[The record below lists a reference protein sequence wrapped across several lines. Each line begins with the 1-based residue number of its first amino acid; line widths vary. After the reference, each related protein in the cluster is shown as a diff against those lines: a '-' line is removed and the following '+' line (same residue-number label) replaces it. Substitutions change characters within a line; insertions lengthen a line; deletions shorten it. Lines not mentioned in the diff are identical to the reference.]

1 MSIELCPMQFLGL
14 ETPSFLRAQCLVSR
28 LEDEFPIVGSAV
40 FFHQGNVVWSQL
52 QQEDTR
58 FGTFIQGGSV
68 CSGSWVVLIEIWYV
82 PPFYVGR

>member
-1 MSIELCPMQFLGL
+1 MQFLGL

-58 FGTFIQGGSV
+58 FGTFIQGGGPSAP
-68 CSGSWVVLIEIWYV
+68 VVGLCRLRAGTGW
-82 PPFYVGR
+82 PKWSLKTSC